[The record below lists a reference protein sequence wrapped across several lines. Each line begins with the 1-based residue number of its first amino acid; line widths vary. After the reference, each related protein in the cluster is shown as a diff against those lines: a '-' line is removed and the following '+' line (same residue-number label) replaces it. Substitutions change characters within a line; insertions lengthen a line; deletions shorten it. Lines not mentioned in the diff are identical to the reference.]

1 MLINRFWAPKENVLI
16 VDDIKVFVPSKN
28 FNDSTEF
35 YSDLGF
41 INEYVS
47 DDISIFENGEC
58 SFFLQRFYNKQLAEN
73 LMLQICVLDIE
84 SAFKIANV
92 ARHKQKITPIKDE
105 PWAKVFYLWGPVGEL
120 LHVTQLGD

>member
-1 MLINRFWAPKENVLI
+1 ML
-16 VDDIKVFVPSKN
+16 VDDIRVFVPSKD
-28 FNDSTEF
+28 FNESTEF